1 VSRRA
6 ITPRDDDHSTD
17 AVSALGSRLGVTNI
31 VLRLEWHAVGVNDT
45 WGSRKSSLVLLL
57 LADKRLRCLPTFVSC
72 QRAEPKMKSTTAAGR
87 GPDPET
93 RNEADFS
100 PTTNQPSRAHG
111 LSFALLRPPPQS
123 PHNISKHASSPSI
136 HFHPLPCLTSLT
148 TNDSFPICSIP
159 RRNQV
164 TSP

>member
-31 VLRLEWHAVGVNDT
+31 VLRLDWHAVGVSDT
-45 WGSRKSSLVLLL
+45 WGSRKSSLMLLL

-72 QRAEPKMKSTTAAGR
+72 QRAEPKMKSTTAVR

-100 PTTNQPSRAHG
+100 PTTNQPSRAAMVCPR
-111 LSFALLRPPPQS
+111 SPPPS
-123 PHNISKHASSPSI
+123 SSVSSRLFKTRVFSVYPLSPS
-136 HFHPLPCLTSLT
+136 PLPDLSD
-148 TNDSFPICSIP
+148 N
-159 RRNQV
+159 
-164 TSP
+164 